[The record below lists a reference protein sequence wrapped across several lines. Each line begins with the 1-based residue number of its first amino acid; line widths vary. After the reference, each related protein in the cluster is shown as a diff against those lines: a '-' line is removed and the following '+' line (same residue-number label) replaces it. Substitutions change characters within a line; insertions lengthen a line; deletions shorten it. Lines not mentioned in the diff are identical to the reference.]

1 MIPPPPFSAV
11 SFECLDDE
19 TAEFLLEMK
28 ERFNLKPPSALL
40 KEVVG

>member
-11 SFECLDDE
+11 SFEQSDHE
-19 TAEFLLEMK
+19 TAEFLSEIK
-28 ERFNLKPPSALL
+28 ERLRLKLRALL